1 MSGKGRNAG
10 LSRGEERELL
20 TELVTAVAPR
30 PMNLGSTLDLETARI
45 ITADVY
51 RLGEAIQTIL
61 NEHRQVWSALS
72 ARAWLP
78 AVHELL
84 TYAQPF
90 ASWWRVTL
98 RGDGRLG
105 GDLAGRFA
113 REIAE
118 VIRVR
123 TDALTSLSEALVA
136 LGGKPPTPGNGASGA
151 NGGPPHA

>member
-1 MSGKGRNAG
+1 VGYRADVSGKGRTTG

-20 TELVTAVAPR
+20 TRLLTAVAPR
-30 PMNLGSTLDLETARI
+30 PLNLGSTLDLETARI

-51 RLGEAIQTIL
+51 RLGETIQAAL
-61 NEHRQVWSALS
+61 QEHRQVWTANS

-78 AVHELL
+78 AIHELL

-105 GDLAGRFA
+105 GELAGRFA

-123 TDALTSLSEALVA
+123 TDALTALSDALLA
-136 LGGKPPTPGNGASGA
+136 LGGTLPTNGQHVS
-151 NGGPPHA
+151 